1 MKIFPKRSLVRLVVI
16 LANSLGPKCAPFV
29 QLELIEAFHI
39 KSNKFLNFIWFFIYA
54 IDWKIPLHF
63 DQGIFF
69 SIGLGLVTP
78 KGNNVSSKVNID
90 FFGRFHLNLIINW
103 SGH

>member
-1 MKIFPKRSLVRLVVI
+1 
-16 LANSLGPKCAPFV
+16 
-29 QLELIEAFHI
+29 
-39 KSNKFLNFIWFFIYA
+39 
-54 IDWKIPLHF
+54 
-63 DQGIFF
+63 
-69 SIGLGLVTP
+69 LVTP